1 MRKSTDCNVSRLY
14 SDTIR
19 VSKNILEDHMK
30 SRIYIENYP
39 KKIIELSEII
49 NQSKNSYE
57 EMAET
62 IRCYV
67 EEGFLLP
74 VKSSGLNG
82 RRPALYNKYKI
93 LKPEKDHRES
103 FEKIKLLHGRF
114 DHQYYLTHPEQ
125 YERISEEIEALSS
138 FLWSRSEELLEPM
151 SINERSFSIFGKE
164 KLLKSIEN
172 QFSSYFRMQ
181 GFSFEDLH
189 TYPTPEPFFE
199 YIHPSLKEGQILIV
213 ENKDTWYTLRKIM
226 REENKPVVF
235 GIPVKVLLYGEGK
248 KITRQSGRLREYME
262 EVLGEHQNDFYYFGD
277 LDYEGISIYQ
287 ETKEK
292 NPEVNVKLLLK
303 AYEAMLEEKLQKAYP
318 ETRDHRTPR
327 ADLEDFL
334 ANFSE
339 EHQKKILQILEK
351 GRYIPQEILNWSLLK
366 SKMEGIEH
374 V

>member
-287 ETKEK
+287 EAKEK

-327 ADLEDFL
+327 ADLDGFL

>member
-1 MRKSTDCNVSRLY
+1 
-14 SDTIR
+14 
-19 VSKNILEDHMK
+19 MK

-74 VKSSGLNG
+74 VKSSGFNG

-235 GIPVKVLLYGEGK
+235 DIPVKVLLYGEGK

-287 ETKEK
+287 EAKEK

-327 ADLEDFL
+327 ADLDSFL

-366 SKMEGIEH
+366 SKMKGIEH

>member
-1 MRKSTDCNVSRLY
+1 
-14 SDTIR
+14 
-19 VSKNILEDHMK
+19 MK

-82 RRPALYNKYKI
+82 RRPSLYNKYKI

-125 YERISEEIEALSS
+125 YERISEEIEELSS

-287 ETKEK
+287 EAKEK

-327 ADLEDFL
+327 ADLEGFL

-366 SKMEGIEH
+366 SKMKGIEH

>member
-172 QFSSYFRMQ
+172 QFSSYFKMQ

-287 ETKEK
+287 EAKEK

-327 ADLEDFL
+327 ADLEGFL

-366 SKMEGIEH
+366 SKMEGI
-374 V
+374 VYV

>member
-287 ETKEK
+287 EAKEK

-327 ADLEDFL
+327 ADLEGFL

-366 SKMEGIEH
+366 SKMKGIEH

>member
-1 MRKSTDCNVSRLY
+1 
-14 SDTIR
+14 
-19 VSKNILEDHMK
+19 MK

-67 EEGFLLP
+67 EEGFLQP

-287 ETKEK
+287 EAKEK

-327 ADLEDFL
+327 ADLEGFL

-366 SKMEGIEH
+366 SKMKGIEH

>member
-1 MRKSTDCNVSRLY
+1 MSRLY

-93 LKPEKDHRES
+93 LIPEKDHRES

-287 ETKEK
+287 EAKEK

-327 ADLEDFL
+327 ADLEGFL

-366 SKMEGIEH
+366 SKMKGIEH

>member
-1 MRKSTDCNVSRLY
+1 MRKSTDCNVSLLY

-114 DHQYYLTHPEQ
+114 DHQYYLAHPEQ

-287 ETKEK
+287 EAKEK

-327 ADLEDFL
+327 ADLEGFL

-366 SKMEGIEH
+366 SKMKGIEH

>member
-287 ETKEK
+287 EAKEK

-327 ADLEDFL
+327 ADLEGFL

-339 EHQKKILQILEK
+339 EHQRKILQILEK

-366 SKMEGIEH
+366 SKMKGIEH

>member
-138 FLWSRSEELLEPM
+138 FLWSRSEELLKPM

-287 ETKEK
+287 EAKEK

-327 ADLEDFL
+327 ADLEGFL

-366 SKMEGIEH
+366 SKMKGIEH

>member
-125 YERISEEIEALSS
+125 YERISEEIEELSS

-287 ETKEK
+287 EAKEK

-327 ADLEDFL
+327 ADLEGFL

-366 SKMEGIEH
+366 SKMKGIEH

>member
-1 MRKSTDCNVSRLY
+1 MRKSTDCNVSLLY

-30 SRIYIENYP
+30 SKIYIENYP

-287 ETKEK
+287 EAKEK
-292 NPEVNVKLLLK
+292 NPEGNVKLLLK

-318 ETRDHRTPR
+318 ETRDHMTPR
-327 ADLEDFL
+327 ADLEGFL

-366 SKMEGIEH
+366 SKMKGIEH

>member
-125 YERISEEIEALSS
+125 YERILEEIEALSS

-287 ETKEK
+287 EAKEK

-327 ADLEDFL
+327 ADLEGFL

-366 SKMEGIEH
+366 SKMKGIEH

>member
-1 MRKSTDCNVSRLY
+1 
-14 SDTIR
+14 
-19 VSKNILEDHMK
+19 MK

-125 YERISEEIEALSS
+125 YERISEEIEELSS

-287 ETKEK
+287 EAKEK

-327 ADLEDFL
+327 ADLEGFL

-366 SKMEGIEH
+366 SKMEGI
-374 V
+374 VYV